1 MSKLEQQPAFTPATF
16 AGIAEEIEDS
26 VSARSRERLDELHG
40 RLSEYFMDA
49 VRQAPDSV
57 VEAVRGSLPE
67 DAPETMAFS
76 LGQLSFAQMVTAQ
89 VTAQAAQRRAADC
102 FMDFLHMPKYKSY
115 VVALE
120 HADLNGVELSRITGE
135 TEETV
140 SRKLRELRKLGIVE
154 FRRDGT
160 SAINFLT
167 PVARAAYSPDLG
179 RVGSVSDVTILEA
192 LNNLPK
198 QMRAATNFAQSST
211 VSVDV

>member
-1 MSKLEQQPAFTPATF
+1 MSNLDQQPAFTPATF
-16 AGIAEEIEDS
+16 AGIAEEIEDA
-26 VSARSRERLDELHG
+26 VSARSRASLDELHG

-49 VRQAPDSV
+49 MRRAPDTV
-57 VEAVRGSLPE
+57 VEAVRGSLSE
-67 DAPETMAFS
+67 DAPEVLAFS

-89 VTAQAAQRRAADC
+89 AAHRRAADC
-102 FMDFLHMPKYKSY
+102 FMDILHMPKYKSY

-120 HADLNGVELSRITGE
+120 QADRNGVELSKITGE

-167 PVARAAYSPDLG
+167 PVARAAYSPDLAHAD
-179 RVGSVSDVTILEA
+179 SVSDATILEA
-192 LNNLPK
+192 VNRLPK
-198 QMRAATNFAQSST
+198 QMRTATNFAQSST
-211 VSVDV
+211 VSGDV